1 MNLADFFRRHLNAGD
16 PIFQSYVGS
25 RGLSVDDVA
34 PFGLGIYRK
43 NIKDCG
49 DFGIP
54 RSIESAIIL
63 PMYDDLLQPIGFEL
77 RSTQQKRH
85 HKWISPEARFH
96 FFGLNERSLNEIWN
110 TEEVFLV
117 EGTFDA
123 VSFSLFKPNVLS
135 LMGNKLSAGQLKFL
149 KRYTKTVWFCL
160 DKDKWGM
167 IMQDKMSAEL
177 KSKGI
182 NTGSM
187 DAIVFSDGVKDANDL
202 LKKLGRDRFIR
213 TISQRYRAGFRGVM

>member
-1 MNLADFFRRHLNAGD
+1 MSLIDFFRRHLNPED
-16 PIFQSYVGS
+16 PSFKGYIES
-25 RGLSVDDVA
+25 RGLSAHDVS
-34 PFGLGIYRK
+34 PFGLGLYRK
-43 NIKDCG
+43 NIKDCYE
-49 DFGIP
+49 FGIP

-63 PMYDDLLQPIGFEL
+63 PMYDDLLQPVGFEL

-85 HKWISPEARFH
+85 HKWIMPEARFH
-96 FFGLNERSLNEIWN
+96 FFGLNERSLNEIWL

-123 VSFSLFKPNVLS
+123 ISFSLFKPNVLS
-135 LMGNKLSAGQLKFL
+135 LMGNKLSAGQQKFL
-149 KRYTKTVWFCL
+149 KRYAKVVWFCL

-177 KSKGI
+177 KNIGI
-182 NTGSM
+182 SIGSM

-202 LKKLGRDRFIR
+202 LKKLGRERFIR
-213 TISQRYRAGFRGVM
+213 TISQRHRAGFKGVF